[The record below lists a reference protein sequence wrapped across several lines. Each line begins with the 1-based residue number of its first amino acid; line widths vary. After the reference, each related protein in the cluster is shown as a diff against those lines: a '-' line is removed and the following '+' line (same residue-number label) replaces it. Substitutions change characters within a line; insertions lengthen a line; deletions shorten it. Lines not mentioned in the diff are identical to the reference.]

1 MNNKTSHSNLFL
13 KTDDEL
19 IRILS
24 HYWGI
29 SAEDLNK
36 PFKVIAT
43 YKKAS
48 KKDVN
53 GREYGYFEDVRNLNG
68 DILYYPNKLG
78 KVRVFSLHRDSFL
91 TNEFWQVNV
100 KFASRIQRTKFNN
113 PFMLEISDTIL
124 GKPKLSFVDKLNKE
138 KLIHKIFEET
148 GSTSRDAK
156 NISNALHAI
165 MGDLYTETERFIFE
179 LLQNAD
185 DQPQEGSFVNVTLK
199 TLKEDLLF
207 LHSGKPFSEAD
218 VESISSI
225 GDSTKKND
233 SEKTGYKGI
242 GFKSV
247 FSEAE
252 TVYINSGNFSF
263 AFDKKSPV
271 YYNEEDMDIIPWQ
284 IKPIWEEKY
293 RLPKEVQEE
302 SLFFSAPVGI
312 ALNVESQNI
321 IKYDKII
328 TTLLSEP
335 RFALFLRNIGNIR
348 FESAKGDIIEIRKSI
363 NGNIVRVSSN
373 EITEDWIIKDY
384 IIPIPVETQE
394 ALQNEKLV
402 PKKLKEATKTK
413 ITFAAKI
420 VDGKV
425 VPVQDAVLFT
435 YLPTKVNDFGFK
447 FLVNADFL
455 TTASRESIHF
465 KNIWNRFLFGKIG
478 ALLVDWVKS
487 LAEYDG
493 ALRLLPK
500 EKYDGENLLTL
511 DFYNSFQKSASELDF
526 IKGQNGNLATQDR
539 IMIDRSDLSKIIGK
553 DLFCSIIDS
562 SRCLPYFDSDED
574 ALKESKLYD
583 SIYSVTTLTVLNAI
597 YNNASFLNWF
607 KDASEDSKASFYDW
621 LINKDTEKRR
631 ESIVRVCDNLPVY
644 KFSDKYYFENEIKA
658 TQIVV
663 RKGHA
668 KLVPLYKA
676 IGLDCSTNIDEL
688 PIAKFYSDKSN
699 KIVYSTFEYIFN
711 HLRDNENFS
720 KWLISAKV
728 TETKI
733 LTDWL
738 EEQDTSAQCH
748 DIIVKFIES
757 LPILVFNNETLKRSD
772 IIRPYKKPI
781 ISNNRVVRY
790 SDEEKLD
797 ETKIIITNKLSGV
810 VALLSKIGFSCSN
823 NIEESPF
830 SKYFRHPKDID
841 VFNIICEKVKEN
853 KNTLNPLEKLTLF
866 NTMKNLTGVG
876 EVKLAQNL
884 LFQNQAHTHRC
895 WLSIMTA
902 YSPNLPQWMYEYTI
916 CEEESFP
923 ELEPF
928 LVKRDKIFDDI
939 IKNKIDEL
947 RKVVPLKEIYLFY
960 KDTWTPGFTKTLI
973 DKYGIT
979 DDILE
984 MVNEQDRESKRY
996 LLLKVNNISLDL
1008 SKVYNSD
1015 DYNYKIIEI
1024 AFSIYND
1031 EEIRSFAD
1039 KIYVG
1044 ERTVSSYTVSD
1055 NITFEYHEGKSLSIP
1070 LSKLLPEY
1078 EESGMT
1084 HKIKESLANFS
1095 DSNLEKL
1102 LCVKPMSSAD
1112 AWKKCDKSKGYTPY
1126 SYLLGIYRTRKVY
1139 SYYNSYVPNINLSQV
1154 DEVWIHSLLDIMFE
1168 QNIELY
1174 NDSFGYRLSEY
1185 FRGFFKNEY
1194 VNEDE
1199 IILSSIESWADTE
1212 QKKSYLISLGVKTDL
1227 SNLIKF
1233 RKNLIENKP
1242 IEAID
1247 IEKQK
1252 EQIVSTINYL
1262 KDKNKLPLKGEN
1274 QVATLRQFVGYNRYL
1289 SVDVDLSI
1297 LQEESTEYDL
1307 HEYCIWKK
1315 GNTISVFVYKG
1326 KMPKC
1331 LIKTND
1337 NNLLLCTFNDGD
1349 YYYDASTRKLY
1360 ISNDSEPRDILYNI
1374 VSENSIP
1381 FKAEDWQQLFYDNL
1395 VSKTEIEKKDKEID
1409 ELKSKL
1415 QKYIERYGNLR
1426 DTALSKDEVRSQEN
1440 HVFGNNQEL
1449 ENSIESTNPEVINH
1463 GHDVDKDNLDED
1475 ERIDK
1480 NREAQYAAKDYLE
1493 TKHEIDSSMWN
1504 PDEGSRIIKGKIKKN
1519 GQPVTVVITSSKN
1532 RKLYLHPWAFAEL
1545 MVNPENILLN
1555 YGSDNQIHSLS
1566 YDDIF
1571 TDNPNVNLI
1580 FDIDI
1585 VTPKTMAELANKFM
1599 GTRNTC
1605 FVIENP
1611 KYSQSDEINSFGIHE
1626 KIDGEVKID
1635 FSDDDI
1641 FNS

>member
-19 IRILS
+19 TRILS

-48 KKDVN
+48 KKDIN

-218 VESISSI
+218 IESISSI

-293 RLPKEVQEE
+293 RLPKEIQEE

-384 IIPIPVETQE
+384 IIPIPEETQE
-394 ALQNEKLV
+394 ALHNEKLV
-402 PKKLKEATKTK
+402 PEKLKEATKTK

-478 ALLVDWVKS
+478 ALLVEWVKS
-487 LAEYDG
+487 LAEYGG
-493 ALRLLPK
+493 ALCLLPK
-500 EKYDGENLLTL
+500 EKYDGDNLLAL

-539 IMIDRSDLSKIIGK
+539 IMIDKSDLSKIIGK
-553 DLFCSIIDS
+553 DLFCSIIDPNK
-562 SRCLPYFDSDED
+562 CLPYFDSDED
-574 ALKESKLYD
+574 ALKDSKLYD
-583 SIYSVTTLTVLNAI
+583 SVYNVTTLIVLNTI
-597 YNNASFLNWF
+597 YNNVSFLSWF
-607 KDASEDSKASFYDW
+607 KDASEVSKASFYDW
-621 LINKDTEKRR
+621 LINKDTDKRR
-631 ESIVRVCDNLPVY
+631 ESIVRVCDNLPLY
-644 KFSDKYYFENEIKA
+644 RFSDKYYFKNEIKA

-663 RKGHA
+663 RQGHA

-676 IGLDCSTNIDEL
+676 IGLDCSNNIDEL
-688 PIAKFYSDKSN
+688 PIAKFYSDK
-699 KIVYSTFEYIFN
+699 IVHSTFEYIFK

-720 KWLISAKV
+720 KWIIPSNV

-738 EEQDTSAQCH
+738 ERQDTSAERH
-748 DIIVKFIES
+748 DIIVNFIES
-757 LPILVFNNETLKRSD
+757 LPILVFNNETLRRSD
-772 IIRPYKKPI
+772 VIHTKEVRLYR
-781 ISNNRVVRY
+781 NNYRVGSSY
-790 SDEEKLD
+790 EEILD
-797 ETKIIITNKLSGV
+797 KTKIIITNKLSGV
-810 VALLSKIGFSCSN
+810 VDLLSKIGFSCSN

-884 LFQNQAHTHRC
+884 LFQNQAHTHRR

-902 YSPNLPQWMYEYTI
+902 YSPKLPQWMYEYTI
-916 CEEESFP
+916 CKEESFP
-923 ELEPF
+923 ELGTY
-928 LVKRDKIFDDI
+928 LVKEEKIFDDI
-939 IKNKIDEL
+939 IKNNIDDL
-947 RKVVPLKEIYLFY
+947 KQVVSLKDIYLFY
-960 KDTWTPGFTKTLI
+960 KDTWTIGFTKTLI

-979 DDILE
+979 DAILE
-984 MVNEQDRESKRY
+984 MVNEQDGESKKY
-996 LLLKVNNISLDL
+996 LLQKVNKISLDL
-1008 SKVYNSD
+1008 SNVYNSD
-1015 DYNYKIIEI
+1015 DYNYKIIKF
-1024 AFSIYND
+1024 ALSIYND
-1031 EEIRSFAD
+1031 DEIRSFAN

-1044 ERTVSSYTVSD
+1044 ERTVSSYTISD

-1095 DSNLEKL
+1095 DSN
-1102 LCVKPMSSAD
+1102 
-1112 AWKKCDKSKGYTPY
+1112 
-1126 SYLLGIYRTRKVY
+1126 
-1139 SYYNSYVPNINLSQV
+1139 
-1154 DEVWIHSLLDIMFE
+1154 SLL
-1168 QNIELY
+1168 
-1174 NDSFGYRLSEY
+1174 SG
-1185 FRGFFKNEY
+1185 
-1194 VNEDE
+1194 
-1199 IILSSIESWADTE
+1199 
-1212 QKKSYLISLGVKTDL
+1212 
-1227 SNLIKF
+1227 
-1233 RKNLIENKP
+1233 
-1242 IEAID
+1242 
-1247 IEKQK
+1247 
-1252 EQIVSTINYL
+1252 
-1262 KDKNKLPLKGEN
+1262 
-1274 QVATLRQFVGYNRYL
+1274 
-1289 SVDVDLSI
+1289 
-1297 LQEESTEYDL
+1297 
-1307 HEYCIWKK
+1307 
-1315 GNTISVFVYKG
+1315 
-1326 KMPKC
+1326 
-1331 LIKTND
+1331 
-1337 NNLLLCTFNDGD
+1337 
-1349 YYYDASTRKLY
+1349 
-1360 ISNDSEPRDILYNI
+1360 
-1374 VSENSIP
+1374 
-1381 FKAEDWQQLFYDNL
+1381 
-1395 VSKTEIEKKDKEID
+1395 
-1409 ELKSKL
+1409 
-1415 QKYIERYGNLR
+1415 
-1426 DTALSKDEVRSQEN
+1426 
-1440 HVFGNNQEL
+1440 
-1449 ENSIESTNPEVINH
+1449 
-1463 GHDVDKDNLDED
+1463 
-1475 ERIDK
+1475 
-1480 NREAQYAAKDYLE
+1480 
-1493 TKHEIDSSMWN
+1493 
-1504 PDEGSRIIKGKIKKN
+1504 
-1519 GQPVTVVITSSKN
+1519 
-1532 RKLYLHPWAFAEL
+1532 
-1545 MVNPENILLN
+1545 
-1555 YGSDNQIHSLS
+1555 
-1566 YDDIF
+1566 
-1571 TDNPNVNLI
+1571 
-1580 FDIDI
+1580 
-1585 VTPKTMAELANKFM
+1585 
-1599 GTRNTC
+1599 
-1605 FVIENP
+1605 
-1611 KYSQSDEINSFGIHE
+1611 
-1626 KIDGEVKID
+1626 
-1635 FSDDDI
+1635 
-1641 FNS
+1641 

>member
-19 IRILS
+19 TRILS

-48 KKDVN
+48 KKDIN

-218 VESISSI
+218 IESISSI

-293 RLPKEVQEE
+293 RLPKEIQEE

-384 IIPIPVETQE
+384 IIPIPEETQE
-394 ALQNEKLV
+394 ALHNEKLV
-402 PKKLKEATKTK
+402 PEKLKEATKTK

-478 ALLVDWVKS
+478 ALLVEWVKS
-487 LAEYDG
+487 LAEYGG
-493 ALRLLPK
+493 ALCLLPK
-500 EKYDGENLLTL
+500 EKYDGDNLLAL

-539 IMIDRSDLSKIIGK
+539 IMIDKSDLSKIIGK
-553 DLFCSIIDS
+553 DLFCSIIDPNK
-562 SRCLPYFDSDED
+562 CLPYFDSDED
-574 ALKESKLYD
+574 ALKDSKLYD
-583 SIYSVTTLTVLNAI
+583 SVYNVTTLIVLNTI
-597 YNNASFLNWF
+597 YNNVSFLSWF
-607 KDASEDSKASFYDW
+607 KDASEVSKASFYDW
-621 LINKDTEKRR
+621 LINKDTDKRR
-631 ESIVRVCDNLPVY
+631 ESIVRVCDNLPLY
-644 KFSDKYYFENEIKA
+644 RFSDKYYFKNEIKA

-663 RKGHA
+663 RQGHA

-676 IGLDCSTNIDEL
+676 IGLDCSNNIDEL
-688 PIAKFYSDKSN
+688 PIAKFYSDK
-699 KIVYSTFEYIFN
+699 IVHSTFEYIFK

-720 KWLISAKV
+720 KWIIPSNV

-738 EEQDTSAQCH
+738 ERQDTSAERH
-748 DIIVKFIES
+748 DIIVNFIES
-757 LPILVFNNETLKRSD
+757 LPILVFNNETLRRSD
-772 IIRPYKKPI
+772 VIHTKEVRLYR
-781 ISNNRVVRY
+781 NNYRVGSSY
-790 SDEEKLD
+790 EEILD
-797 ETKIIITNKLSGV
+797 KTKIIITNKLSGV
-810 VALLSKIGFSCSN
+810 VDLLSKIGFSCSN

-884 LFQNQAHTHRC
+884 LFQNQAHTHRR

-902 YSPNLPQWMYEYTI
+902 YSPKLPQWMYEYTI
-916 CEEESFP
+916 CKEESFP
-923 ELEPF
+923 ELGTY
-928 LVKRDKIFDDI
+928 LVKEEKIFDDI
-939 IKNKIDEL
+939 IKNNIDDL
-947 RKVVPLKEIYLFY
+947 KQVVSLKDIYLFY
-960 KDTWTPGFTKTLI
+960 KDTWTIGFTKTLI

-979 DDILE
+979 DAILE
-984 MVNEQDRESKRY
+984 MVNEQDGESKKY
-996 LLLKVNNISLDL
+996 LLQKVNKISLDL
-1008 SKVYNSD
+1008 SNVYNSD
-1015 DYNYKIIEI
+1015 DYNYKIIKF
-1024 AFSIYND
+1024 ALSIYND
-1031 EEIRSFAD
+1031 DEIRSFAN

-1044 ERTVSSYTVSD
+1044 ERTVSSYTISD

-1126 SYLLGIYRTRKVY
+1126 SYLLGIYRTRKVH

-1274 QVATLRQFVGYNRYL
+1274 QVATLRQFVGYDRYL
-1289 SVDVDLSI
+1289 SVNVDLPM
-1297 LQEESTEYDL
+1297 LQEKSIEYNL
-1307 HEYCIWKK
+1307 HEYCLWRNE
-1315 GNTISVFVYKG
+1315 NTISVYIYEG
-1326 KMPKC
+1326 KMPNR
-1331 LIKTND
+1331 LIKNND
-1337 NNLLLCTFNDGD
+1337 NNLLLCEFNDGD
-1349 YYYDASTRKLY
+1349 YYYDASTKKLY
-1360 ISNDSEPRDILYNI
+1360 ISVDCEPRDILYSI

-1381 FKAEDWQQLFYDNL
+1381 FKSEDWQQLFYDNL
-1395 VSKTEIEKKDKEID
+1395 VSKTEIETKDKEID
-1409 ELKSKL
+1409 ELKSIL

-1426 DTALSKDEVRSQEN
+1426 DVVLSKDEVRSQEN

-1480 NREAQYAAKDYLE
+1480 NREARYAAKDYLE
-1493 TKHEIDSSMWN
+1493 TKPEIDSSMWN
-1504 PDEGSRIIKGKIKKN
+1504 PDDSSRIVKGKIKKN
-1519 GQPVTVVITSSKN
+1519 GKPVTVVVTSSKN

-1555 YGSDNQIHSLS
+1555 YGSDNQIHCLS
-1566 YDDIF
+1566 YEDIF
-1571 TDNPNVNLI
+1571 KDNPNVNLI
-1580 FDIDI
+1580 FDADI
-1585 VTPKTMAELANKFM
+1585 VTPKSIAEFANKFM
-1599 GTRNTC
+1599 GTKNTC
-1605 FVIENP
+1605 FVVENP
-1611 KYSQSDEINSFGIHE
+1611 KYSQSNEIKSFGLHE
-1626 KIDGEVKID
+1626 KRTGDVEMD
-1635 FSDDDI
+1635 LSEEDI
-1641 FNS
+1641 FNWD

>member
-1 MNNKTSHSNLFL
+1 MSNKTSHSNLFL

-36 PFKVIAT
+36 SFKVIAT

-48 KKDVN
+48 KKDIN

-100 KFASRIQRTKFNN
+100 KLASRIQRTKFNN
-113 PFMLEISDTIL
+113 PFMLEISDTFL
-124 GKPKLSFVDKLNKE
+124 DKPKLSFVDKLNKE

-207 LHSGKPFSEAD
+207 LHSGKPFSVAD

-263 AFDKKSPV
+263 AFDKNSPV
-271 YYNEEDMDIIPWQ
+271 YSNEEDMDTIPWQ
-284 IKPIWEEKY
+284 IKPIWEERY
-293 RLPKEVQEE
+293 RLPKEVQKE
-302 SLFFSAPVGI
+302 SQFFSAPVGI
-312 ALNVESQNI
+312 ALNVDHQNI
-321 IKYDKII
+321 IKYNKII
-328 TTLLSEP
+328 TALFSKP

-348 FESAKGDIIEIRKSI
+348 FESTKGDVIEIQKSI
-363 NGNIVRVSSN
+363 NGNTVRVSSN

-384 IIPIPVETQE
+384 IIPIPEETQE

-402 PKKLKEATKTK
+402 PKKLKETTKTK

-465 KNIWNRFLFGKIG
+465 KNTWNRFLFGQIG

-487 LAEYDG
+487 LADYDG
-493 ALRLLPK
+493 ALCLLPK
-500 EKYDGENLLTL
+500 EKYDGDNLLTL

-526 IKGQNGNLATQDR
+526 IKGQNGNLITQDR
-539 IMIDRSDLSKIIGK
+539 IMIDKSGLSKIIGK

-562 SRCLPYFDSDED
+562 NRYLPYFDSDED

-583 SIYSVTTLTVLNAI
+583 SVYRVTTLTVLNTI

-607 KDASEDSKASFYDW
+607 KDASEDSKESFYDW
-621 LINKDTEKRR
+621 LINKDTEKSRG
-631 ESIVRVCDNLPVY
+631 SIVRVCENLPLY
-644 KFSDKYYFENEIKA
+644 KFCDKYYFKNEIKA

-676 IGLDCSTNIDEL
+676 IGLDCSNNIDEL
-688 PIAKFYSDKSN
+688 PIAKFYSDK
-699 KIVYSTFEYIFN
+699 IVHSTFEYVFK

-720 KWLISAKV
+720 KWIILSNV

-738 EEQDTSAQCH
+738 ERQDTSAERH
-748 DIIVKFIES
+748 DIIVNFIES
-757 LPILVFNNETLKRSD
+757 LPILVFNNQTLKRSD

-781 ISNNRVVRY
+781 ISNNRVVSSY
-790 SDEEKLD
+790 DEERLD
-797 ETKIIITNKLSGV
+797 KTKIIITNKLSGV

-841 VFNIICEKVKEN
+841 VFNIICEKVTEN

-928 LVKRDKIFDDI
+928 LVKGDKIFDDI

-973 DKYGIT
+973 NKYGIT

-984 MVNEQDRESKRY
+984 MVSEQDGESKRY

-1154 DEVWIHSLLDIMFE
+1154 DEVWTHSLLDIMFE

-1480 NREAQYAAKDYLE
+1480 NREAQHAAKDYLE

-1580 FDIDI
+1580 FDINI